1 MVATGSEKP
10 EKAWKLKVA
19 PEKPEEPE
27 KKKTLKF

>member
-27 KKKTLKF
+27 KKTLKF